1 MGHAAAAVVHHAC
14 HPVKAVVLREFGPPE
29 VMRLEE
35 VPTPVPGPGE
45 VLIRVRAVSVNRT
58 LDLMVRSGKYP
69 TPVKL
74 PHVLG
79 VDPSGVVEAIG
90 PAVSERRV
98 GDRVVTMLFFKPPS
112 PTAPPSILGVHGW
125 GGYAEYLKVP
135 AGLTRPIPEGV
146 DFATATVVARHAP
159 TALSLL
165 RDTAQLK
172 SGEWILIM
180 GAAGGLGTAGI
191 QVAKYFGAKVIAA
204 AGAEPR
210 VQAAVGL
217 GADHGIN
224 YRRQDLEAEVK
235 RITDGHGV
243 NVVFE
248 NIGDPELF
256 PKAFACLARLGRLVT
271 AGAHGGGTVPLD
283 ARQLYLKQLT
293 VYGSVGSVLPSDV
306 ELGLRAAAQGRYR
319 VLIDK
324 VMPLADAPAAHRR
337 VDARTGTGKVILQ
350 P

>member
-1 MGHAAAAVVHHAC
+1 M
-14 HPVKAVVLREFGPPE
+14 KAVLVREFGAPE

-35 VPTPVPGPGE
+35 VPTPVPGSGE
-45 VLIRVRAVSVNRT
+45 VLIRVKAVSVNRT
-58 LDLMVRSGKYP
+58 LDLVVRSGKYP
-69 TPVKL
+69 APVQL

-79 VDPSGVVEAIG
+79 VDPSGIVEAVG
-90 PAVSERRV
+90 PHVTERKV
-98 GDRVVTMLFFKPPS
+98 GDRVVTLLFLKPP
-112 PTAPPSILGVHGW
+112 TQAAPPAIIGVHGW
-125 GGYAEYLKVP
+125 GGYAEYVKVP
-135 AGLTRPIPEGV
+135 AALTRPIPPGV
-146 DFATATVVARHAP
+146 DFPIATVVARHAP
-159 TALSLL
+159 AAFSLL

-180 GAAGGLGTAGI
+180 GAAGGLGSAGI

-204 AGAEPR
+204 AGADAR
-210 VQAAVGL
+210 VQAAVQL
-217 GADHGIN
+217 GADHGVN
-224 YRRQDLEAEVK
+224 YRRQDLQAEVH
-235 RITDGHGV
+235 RITGGQGA

-256 PKAFACLARLGRLVT
+256 PKAFACLARMGRLVT

-283 ARQLYLKQLT
+283 ARSLYLKQLT
-293 VYGSVGSVLPSDV
+293 VYGSPGKVLPSDV
-306 ELGLRAAAQGRYR
+306 DLGLKAAAEGRYR

-324 VMPLADAPAAHRR
+324 VLPLSEAPAAHRL

>member
-1 MGHAAAAVVHHAC
+1 M
-14 HPVKAVVLREFGPPE
+14 REFGAPE

-35 VPTPVPGPGE
+35 VPTPEPGPGE
-45 VLIRVRAVSVNRT
+45 VLVRVKAVSVNRT
-58 LDLMVRSGKYP
+58 LDLIVRSGRYA

-79 VDPSGVVEAIG
+79 VDPSGVVEAVG
-90 PAVSERRV
+90 PDVTERKV
-98 GDRVVTMLFFKPPS
+98 GDRVVTMQFLRPPT
-112 PTAPPSILGVHGW
+112 PTTPPALIGVHGW
-125 GGYAEYLKVP
+125 GGYAEFVKVP
-135 AGLTRPIPEGV
+135 AALTRPIPPGV
-146 DFATATVVARHAP
+146 DFPTATVVARHAP
-159 TALSLL
+159 TAFSLL

-180 GAAGGLGTAGI
+180 GAAGGLGSAGI
-191 QVAKYFGAKVIAA
+191 QVAKYYGAKVIAA
-204 AGAEPR
+204 AGADDR
-210 VQAAVGL
+210 VNAAVGL

-224 YRRQDLEAEVK
+224 YRTQDLEAEVK
-235 RITDGHGV
+235 RITDGQGV

-248 NIGDPELF
+248 NISDPELF

-271 AGAHGGGTVPLD
+271 AGAHGGGIVALD
-283 ARQLYLKQLT
+283 AKRLYLNQLT
-293 VYGSVGSVLPSDV
+293 IYGTFGKVLPTDV
-306 ELGLRAAAQGRYR
+306 ELGLRAAAEGRYR

-324 VMPLADAPAAHRR
+324 VLPLAEAPAAHRL

>member
-1 MGHAAAAVVHHAC
+1 
-14 HPVKAVVLREFGPPE
+14 VKAIVIREFGPPE

-45 VLIRVRAVSVNRT
+45 VLVRVKAVSVNRT
-58 LDLMVRSGKYP
+58 LDLIVRSGRYA

-79 VDPSGVVEAIG
+79 VDPCGVIEALG
-90 PAVSERRV
+90 PDVTERKA
-98 GDRVVTMLFFKPPS
+98 GDRVVTMQFLRPPS
-112 PTAPPSILGVHGW
+112 PTTPPAIIGVHGW
-125 GGYAEYLKVP
+125 GGYAEYVKVP
-135 AGLTRPIPEGV
+135 AALTRLIPDGV
-146 DFATATVVARHAP
+146 DYPTATVVARHAP
-159 TALSLL
+159 VAFSLL

-172 SGEWILIM
+172 NGEWMLVM
-180 GAAGGLGTAGI
+180 GAAGGLGSAGI
-191 QVAKYFGAKVIAA
+191 QVAQYYGAKVIAA
-204 AGAEPR
+204 AGADDR
-210 VQAAVGL
+210 VKAALGL

-224 YRRQDLEAEVK
+224 YRTQDLEAEVK
-235 RITDGHGV
+235 RITDGQGV

-283 ARQLYLKQLT
+283 AKNLYLKQLT
-293 VYGSVGSVLPSDV
+293 IFGTFGRVLPADV
-306 ELGLRAAAQGRYR
+306 ELGLRAASEGRYR

-324 VMPLADAPAAHRR
+324 VLPLAEAPAAHRR

>member
-1 MGHAAAAVVHHAC
+1 M
-14 HPVKAVVLREFGPPE
+14 KAIVIREFGAPE

-35 VPTPVPGPGE
+35 VPTPVAGPGE
-45 VLIRVRAVSVNRT
+45 VLVRVKAVSVNRT
-58 LDLMVRSGKYP
+58 LDLIVRSGRYA

-79 VDPSGVVEAIG
+79 VDPSGVVEAVG
-90 PAVSERRV
+90 PDVTERKA
-98 GDRVVTMLFFKPPS
+98 GDRVVTMQFLRPPT
-112 PTAPPSILGVHGW
+112 PTTPPALIGVHGW
-125 GGYAEYLKVP
+125 GGYAEFVKVP
-135 AGLTRPIPEGV
+135 AALTRPIPPGV
-146 DFATATVVARHAP
+146 DFPTATVVARHAP
-159 TALSLL
+159 TAFSLL

-180 GAAGGLGTAGI
+180 GAAGGLGSAGI
-191 QVAKYFGAKVIAA
+191 QVAKYYGAKVIAA
-204 AGAEPR
+204 AGADDR
-210 VQAAVGL
+210 VNAAVGL

-224 YRRQDLEAEVK
+224 YRTQDLEAEVK
-235 RITDGHGV
+235 RITDGQGV

-248 NIGDPELF
+248 NISDPELF

-271 AGAHGGGTVPLD
+271 AGAHGGGIVALD
-283 ARQLYLKQLT
+283 AKRLYLNQLT
-293 VYGSVGSVLPSDV
+293 IYGTFGKVLPADV
-306 ELGLRAAAQGRYR
+306 ELGLQAASAGRYR

-324 VMPLADAPAAHRR
+324 VLPLAEAPAAHRL